1 MTDASFTQTQ
11 ASAASPIGAAST
23 HACAPGEALVDAG
36 KLLSL
41 IVDIFERAGM
51 PDDEAALVADALVLA
66 DLRGMHSHGVLRT
79 TIYVEKIR
87 GGGFRPGRK
96 GRVVRETGGTVL
108 LDGEDGIGQVL
119 TIAAMD
125 RAIDK
130 ARKNGIG
137 AAGVFNSNH
146 HGEAAYY
153 ILHALKSD
161 MIGIV
166 ATNGSPN
173 MPAWG
178 GTTKMTGPLPFTAGA
193 PALDEQPFLIDAALG
208 VTNRGKLI
216 YMADKGEKV
225 PFGWGVDRNAKPT
238 DEPSRILDGG
248 WILPIGGHKGF
259 GITMFIEILSGVL
272 TGALIGS
279 AIRDLYNDPH
289 EQPQG
294 LGHFCIAIDPEAFMP
309 IAQFKRRMD
318 EMIRMIKASA
328 LAPGNERMIIPGQLE
343 FEKEKARRLQGIPL
357 AVKLISQ
364 LRKLGS
370 ELGSPCQI

>member
-11 ASAASPIGAAST
+11 ASAASPVDAAST
-23 HACAPGEALVDAG
+23 HACAPGEAPVDAG

-79 TIYVEKIR
+79 TIYVDKIR

-193 PALDEQPFLIDAALG
+193 PAQDELPFLIDAALG

-216 YMADKGEKV
+216 YIADKGEKI

-238 DEPSRILDGG
+238 DEPSRVLDGG

-370 ELGSPCQI
+370 DLGSPCQI

>member
-1 MTDASFTQTQ
+1 MTNASFTQTQ

-193 PALDEQPFLIDAALG
+193 PAQDEQPFLIDAALG

-364 LRKLGS
+364 LRNLGS
-370 ELGSPCQI
+370 KLGSPCQI

>member
-11 ASAASPIGAAST
+11 ASAASPVDVAST
-23 HACAPGEALVDAG
+23 HACAPGEAPVDAG

-79 TIYVEKIR
+79 TIYVDKIR

-125 RAIDK
+125 RAIEK

-193 PALDEQPFLIDAALG
+193 PAQDELPFLIDAALG

-216 YMADKGEKV
+216 YIADKGEKI

>member
-51 PDDEAALVADALVLA
+51 PNDEAALVADALVLA

-216 YMADKGEKV
+216 YIADKGEKV

>member
-1 MTDASFTQTQ
+1 MADTSLTEKP
-11 ASAASPIGAAST
+11 ASAASLAATVSM
-23 HACAPGEALVDAG
+23 HVCAPGEEPVDAG
-36 KLLSL
+36 KLLAL
-41 IVDIFERAGM
+41 VIDVFKRAGM
-51 PDDEAALVADALVLA
+51 PDDEADLVADALVLA

-79 TIYVEKIR
+79 KIYVEKIR
-87 GGGFRPGRK
+87 GGGFRTGRK
-96 GRVVRETGGTVL
+96 GRVVRETNGTVL
-108 LDGEDGIGQVL
+108 LDGENGIGQVL

-125 RAIDK
+125 RAIGK
-130 ARKNGIG
+130 AKQNGIG

-153 ILHALKSD
+153 ILHALKHD

-193 PALDEQPFLIDAALG
+193 PAQDEQPFVVDAALG

-216 YMADKGEKV
+216 YIADKGEKV
-225 PFGWGVDRNAKPT
+225 PFGWGVDRDAQPT
-238 DEPSRILDGG
+238 DEPSKILNGG

-309 IAQFKRRMD
+309 IAHFKQRMD
-318 EMIRMIKASA
+318 EMIRMIKSSA
-328 LAPGNERMIIPGQLE
+328 LAPGAERMIIPGQLE
-343 FEKEKARRLQGIPL
+343 FEKEKARRLHGIPL
-357 AVKLISQ
+357 SAKLIQQ
-364 LRKLGS
+364 LRQLGS
-370 ELGSPCQI
+370 GLGSPHTI

>member
-1 MTDASFTQTQ
+1 MTDASFKEKP
-11 ASAASPIGAAST
+11 ALAASLVSATSM
-23 HACAPGEALVDAG
+23 HACAPGEAPVDAG
-36 KLLSL
+36 KLLAL
-41 IVDIFERAGM
+41 VVDIFKRAGM
-51 PDDEAALVADALVLA
+51 PDDEADLVADALVLA

-87 GGGFRPGRK
+87 GGGFRPGHK
-96 GRVVRETGGTVL
+96 GRVVRETSGTVL
-108 LDGEDGIGQVL
+108 LDGENGIGQVL
-119 TIAAMD
+119 TVAAMD
-125 RAIDK
+125 RAIGK
-130 ARKNGIG
+130 AKQNGIG

-153 ILHALKSD
+153 ILHALKYD

-193 PALDEQPFLIDAALG
+193 PAQDEQPFLVDAALG

-216 YMADKGEKV
+216 YIADKGEKV
-225 PFGWGVDRNAKPT
+225 PIGWGVDRNAQPT
-238 DEPSRILDGG
+238 DEPSKILDGG

-272 TGALIGS
+272 TGALIGN
-279 AIRDLYNDPH
+279 AIRDLYNDPRD
-289 EQPQG
+289 QPQG
-294 LGHFCIAIDPEAFMP
+294 LGHFCIAIDPDAFMP
-309 IAQFKRRMD
+309 IAQFKQRMD

-343 FEKEKARRLQGIPL
+343 FEKEKARRAHGIPL
-357 AVKLISQ
+357 TVKLADQ
-364 LRKLGS
+364 LRQLGCD
-370 ELGSPCQI
+370 LGSPHTI

>member
-11 ASAASPIGAAST
+11 ASAASPVDVAST
-23 HACAPGEALVDAG
+23 HACAPGEAPVDAG

-79 TIYVEKIR
+79 TIYVDKIR

-193 PALDEQPFLIDAALG
+193 PAQDELPFLIDAALG

-216 YMADKGEKV
+216 YIADKGEKI

-370 ELGSPCQI
+370 DLGSPCQI